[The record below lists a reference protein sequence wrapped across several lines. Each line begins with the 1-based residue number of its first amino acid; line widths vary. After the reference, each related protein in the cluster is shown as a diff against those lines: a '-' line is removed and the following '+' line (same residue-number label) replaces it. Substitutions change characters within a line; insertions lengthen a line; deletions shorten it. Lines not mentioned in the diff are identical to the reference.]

1 MCDEKQSVPRKG
13 FLFFDKKLAKSFET
27 GTGGCAWT
35 LQNIAQSIRCYH
47 FMKMSN
53 MIQSHSFYKYVI
65 CVALKSH
72 RTRFNLGCPVYPK
85 VLFPPLSVYRP
96 INLFWKHNTKWLSNL
111 LWQILQ
117 HWISCPFVR
126 LSSFLPIMDVI
137 LLVYIRKNLVFFANA
152 WWPWS
157 KIWKYLERIPSN
169 NTPLVSCHLKS
180 KLQFFL
186 PIMMEAHILKESKYL
201 KVSWDLLSVTNK
213 PKNWSK

>member
-1 MCDEKQSVPRKG
+1 
-13 FLFFDKKLAKSFET
+13 
-27 GTGGCAWT
+27 
-35 LQNIAQSIRCYH
+35 
-47 FMKMSN
+47 

-117 HWISCPFVR
+117 HRISCPFVR
-126 LSSFLPIMDVI
+126 LSSFLPIIDVI

-201 KVSWDLLSVTNK
+201 KVSWDPLSVTK
-213 PKNWSK
+213 MSVCLSVTKNDNFQGQLRPPVSNEKCLFVCHEKWSLPYRPVCLFIMFYPYFRTNYRR